1 MIRFWD
7 FKLSGAP
14 PLLSLVVMAQGV
26 RMEIILSISSVLGA
40 LLIGAISPGPS
51 FVLVARTSM
60 AASRVDGLFAA
71 IGMGIGGVIFS
82 AVVLLGLQ
90 AALASVP
97 WLYLT
102 LKLVGGLYLVYLAV
116 RIWRGAKEPIVI
128 PGTEEK
134 IRRSVKKP
142 FLLGLST
149 QLSNPKTA
157 VVYGSIFAALLPHN
171 LPPSASLM
179 LPFLVFLVEAGWYS
193 IVALV
198 LSSESSRAAYLQS
211 KMHVDRVAG
220 GVMGLLGFKLIAAA
234 RPVP

>member
-1 MIRFWD
+1 
-7 FKLSGAP
+7 
-14 PLLSLVVMAQGV
+14 
-26 RMEIILSISSVLGA
+26 MEVIVSISSVLGA

-60 AASRVDGLFAA
+60 AASRVDGVFAA

-97 WLYLT
+97 WLYLM

-128 PGTEEK
+128 PGTEEG
-134 IRRSVKKP
+134 IRRSVKEP
-142 FLLGLST
+142 FLLGLVT

-171 LPPSASLM
+171 LPPSATLT

-193 IVALV
+193 MVALA

-211 KMHVDRVAG
+211 KIHVDRVAG
-220 GVMGLLGFKLIAAA
+220 GVMGLLGLKLIAAA